1 MEAFLRNAEQIL
13 ETAAASK
20 DAGAS
25 EYLIAIS
32 REGGLSMQ
40 IDEGG
45 AWSLA
50 ALAAERGAM
59 AVYRV
64 QRKSR
69 TVRVEGWSYGQKCML
84 SREIRTAESAVPPAT
99 VYANPQLWLGAGS
112 PAANDRCPQV
122 WNS

>member
-20 DAGAS
+20 DASAS

-32 REGGLSMQ
+32 REGAISMQ
-40 IDEGG
+40 VDDGG
-45 AWSLA
+45 AWSLPG
-50 ALAAERGAM
+50 LAAERGAM

-69 TVRVEGWSYGQKCML
+69 MVRVEGWSYGQKCEL
-84 SREIRTAESAVPPAT
+84 SREVAGPAPLF
-99 VYANPQLWLGAGS
+99 YAKPQLWLGVGS
-112 PAANDRCPQV
+112 PAVNDLCPQV

>member
-1 MEAFLRNAEQIL
+1 VEAFLRNAEQIL

-32 REGGLSMQ
+32 REGTISMQ
-40 IDEGG
+40 VDDGG
-45 AWSLA
+45 AWSLP

-69 TVRVEGWSYGQKCML
+69 MVRVEGWSYGEKCVL
-84 SREIRTAESAVPPAT
+84 SREISRPAT
-99 VYANPQLWLGAGS
+99 VSYANPQLWLGVES
-112 PAANDRCPQV
+112 PAVNDRCPQV

>member
-1 MEAFLRNAEQIL
+1 VEAFLRNAEEIL

-20 DAGAS
+20 DNGAS

-32 REGGLSMQ
+32 REGGISMQ
-40 IDEGG
+40 VDDGCT
-45 AWSLA
+45 WSLP
-50 ALAAERGAM
+50 ALAVERGAV

-69 TVRVEGWSYGQKCML
+69 TVRVEGWSYGQKCLL
-84 SREIRTAESAVPPAT
+84 SREIAGPTAPVS
-99 VYANPQLWLGAGS
+99 YANAQLWLGVGS
-112 PAANDRCPQV
+112 PAANDLSPQV

>member
-13 ETAAASK
+13 ETATASK

-32 REGGLSMQ
+32 REGGISMQ
-40 IDEGG
+40 VDDGG
-45 AWSLA
+45 AWSLP

-69 TVRVEGWSYGQKCML
+69 TVRVEGWSYGQKCLL
-84 SREIRTAESAVPPAT
+84 SREIAGPAVP
-99 VYANPQLWLGAGS
+99 VSYAKPQLWLGVGS
-112 PAANDRCPQV
+112 PAVNDLCPQV